1 MLEITRGAAELLNE
15 IRKGQ
20 DVPDDYGLRVF
31 PESAEP
37 GEITVGLGFTDAPVA
52 GDEVTQADGLKVFV
66 AQELKAPLADTTIDV
81 TGDNGVQRLV
91 FRPTDEAPPPS

>member
-1 MLEITRGAAELLNE
+1 MLEITHGAAELLNE

-20 DVPDDYGLRVF
+20 DVPDEYGLRVF

-37 GEITVGLGFTDAPVA
+37 GEITIGLGFTDTPVA

-66 AQELKAPLADTTIDV
+66 AQELKAPLEDTTIDV

-91 FRPTDEAPPPS
+91 FRPTVEAPPTS

>member
-1 MLEITRGAAELLNE
+1 
-15 IRKGQ
+15 
-20 DVPDDYGLRVF
+20 
-31 PESAEP
+31 
-37 GEITVGLGFTDAPVA
+37 VA

-91 FRPTDEAPPPS
+91 FRPTDEAPPTS